1 MAPPRLARV
10 PLRHAGRHAGRT
22 LRYYVEGESWSP
34 TTSYAVASYSW
45 RMALRSCG
53 DLRIG
58 GATKYNSYPW
68 AQPASSEENGV
79 LTTRFSIA
87 CLALSL
93 PIFRRGR
100 RALGS
105 RSTPPRSDQPP
116 IGLACQS

>member
-58 GATKYNSYPW
+58 GATNYNGMARLGITS
-68 AQPASSEENGV
+68 
-79 LTTRFSIA
+79 
-87 CLALSL
+87 SL
-93 PIFRRGR
+93 PQLA
-100 RALGS
+100 RASDGLGMSTSCPLQGHGARCAAATMS
-105 RSTPPRSDQPP
+105 RC
-116 IGLACQS
+116 GLSHTSQRDSV